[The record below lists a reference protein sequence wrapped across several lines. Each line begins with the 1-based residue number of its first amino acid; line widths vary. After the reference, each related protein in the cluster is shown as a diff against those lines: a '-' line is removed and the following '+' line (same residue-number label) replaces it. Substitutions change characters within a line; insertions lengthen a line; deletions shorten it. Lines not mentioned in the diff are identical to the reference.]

1 MKKFLS
7 KVKKGVTDMFT
18 KPIEFAR
25 EIMEDDKKRL
35 ITGFVFLGVGGA
47 LVASVYVKVPQ

>member
-1 MKKFLS
+1 MRNFLT

-25 EIMEDDKKRL
+25 EIMDDNKKRL
-35 ITGFVFLGVGGA
+35 ITGFIFLGIGGA

>member
-35 ITGFVFLGVGGA
+35 IAGFVFLGVGGA

>member
-1 MKKFLS
+1 MKNFFG
-7 KVKKGVTDMFT
+7 KVKKGVTDMIT

-35 ITGFVFLGVGGA
+35 ITGFIFLGIGGA

>member
-1 MKKFLS
+1 MKNFLT

-25 EIMEDDKKRL
+25 EVMEDDKKRL
-35 ITGFVFLGVGGA
+35 ITGFVFLGIGGA